1 MLSTRKKKHELYY
14 ICCCEKQRQNMR
26 IHSLVCIKDR
36 SDVYAYLRHYVKAT
50 YLSKMSNKFKDF

>member
-36 SDVYAYLRHYVKAT
+36 SDVKAT
-50 YLSKMSNKFKDF
+50 YLSKMSNKFKYF